1 MAQVKRAVS
10 LYSYQDEYC
19 RKRMSLNDIF
29 DDLDTM
35 GVEGVEFISDQMLK
49 GTPFPSA
56 EELAQWDKVTGSHK
70 VKPICNDVFINMTLF
85 NNRVLRKKEAVAS
98 LENDIHLAKRLGFP
112 LIRLVSLTP
121 PDIVEAC
128 LECAEKE
135 NIVMALEIHAG
146 LSFDN
151 PSSKAFTDMM
161 FRVKSPLL
169 GLVVDTGIFCRKH
182 PKIATDFFLSL
193 GLNPAIPEYIDRIFE
208 QGSDPKQWFKNGIPA
223 DLEKLIKT
231 QTDREYVIFSD
242 GYENSPCEIMDT
254 FLPYIKHIHG
264 KCYGFKD
271 DGEEYS
277 ISFGEIIRYLY
288 RKGYDGYISTE
299 YEGNR
304 FVPVGGVADG
314 KSNVHIHQALLKKYI
329 DECEQKEH
337 K

>member
-1 MAQVKRAVS
+1 MAQIKRSVS

-29 DDLDTM
+29 DDLDAM
-35 GVEGVEFISDQMLK
+35 GVEGIEFISDQMLK
-49 GTPFPSA
+49 GSPFPSTD
-56 EELAQWDKVTGSHK
+56 ELGKWDKVIGSHK

-85 NNRVLRKKEAVAS
+85 HNRVLRKKEAVAS
-98 LENDIHLAKRLGFP
+98 LENEIRLAKRLGFP

-121 PDIVEAC
+121 PDVVEAC
-128 LECAEKE
+128 LDCAAKE
-135 NIVMALEIHAG
+135 NVIMALEIHAG
-146 LSFDN
+146 MSFDN

-161 FRVKSPLL
+161 FRVNSPLL

-182 PKIATDFFLSL
+182 PKTATDFFLSL
-193 GLNPAIPEYIDRIFE
+193 GLNPAIPGYIDRIFE
-208 QGSDPKQWFKNGIPA
+208 QGSDPLRCFKNGIPE

-242 GYENSPCEIMDT
+242 GYENSPCSIMDP
-254 FLPYIKHIHG
+254 FIPYIKHIHG
-264 KCYGFKD
+264 KCYGFKE

-277 ISFGEIIRYLY
+277 INFGEIIRYLY
-288 RKGYDGYISTE
+288 QKGYNGHIATE

-304 FVPVGGVADG
+304 FVPVGGIADG
-314 KSNVHIHQALLKKYI
+314 KRNVHIHQALLKKRI
-329 DECEQKEH
+329 DECEKEC